1 MPPPAPPPAPP
12 VPPARPPAVVWSL
25 RLLRAHLVL
34 AHLSLL
40 AALAWTAL
48 RPQGLLGSVL
58 HPEVL
63 ACVHL
68 ITLGCIATTCI
79 GVFPVVLH
87 LAMGSKLRAD
97 WRDWFLLVAVQLT
110 ATGVASHMA
119 LGTYGGVQWS
129 ALLLL
134 VALLLQLPRFV
145 LPVLRAKVPFASK
158 LGNLLAWTNLLLA
171 VCLGGAL
178 ALQHSRTILPTDPL
192 DAVFAHAHLALGGF
206 AGTLIAAVGLRLLPM
221 FLPALPPPSWLALCA
236 VLGLGGGGFV
246 AGLGALLPGWL
257 DFGLWLLAGGAFAW
271 LATVVAML
279 LQRRPPA
286 PANLPPWLP
295 AHLLLLCAVLSFAVA
310 LLLGTALHLH
320 GLAASWWST
329 YGAILLL
336 GGVGSLVLGIGQR
349 LWPLA
354 QRLHAGEG
362 QAHRM
367 PKPGLA
373 WQTAALWT
381 LGLLAM
387 PIALRL
393 GSPLLTH
400 GAFGLLTFAVAADT
414 WNLLRKR

>member
-1 MPPPAPPPAPP
+1 MQPPAPPPAPP
-12 VPPARPPAVVWSL
+12 APPVHPPAVAWSL
-25 RLLRAHLVL
+25 PLLRAHLVP

-48 RPQGLLGSVL
+48 RPQGLLGSIL

-68 ITLGCIATTCI
+68 VTLGCIATTCI

-97 WRDWFLLVAVQLT
+97 WRDWFLLVAVLLT

-158 LGNLLAWTNLLLA
+158 LGNVLAWTNLLLA

-206 AGTLIAAVGLRLLPM
+206 AGTLLAAVGLRLLPM
-221 FLPALPPPSWLALCA
+221 FLPAMPPPSWLALVA
-236 VLGLGGGGFV
+236 VLGLGGGGFL
-246 AGLGALLPGWL
+246 AGLGALLPGCL
-257 DFGLWLLAGGAFAW
+257 DLGLWLLASGA
-271 LATVVAML
+271 LAFVASVVVML
-279 LQRRPPA
+279 VRRRPPA
-286 PANLPPWLP
+286 PRNLPRVLP
-295 AHLLLLCAVLSFAVA
+295 AHLLILGAVA
-310 LLLGTALHLH
+310 GFGAALSVGTGLHLH
-320 GLAASWWST
+320 WLPADWWST
-329 YGAILLL
+329 YGAALLL
-336 GGVGSLVLGIGQR
+336 GGFGSMVLGIGQR

-354 QRLHAGEG
+354 QRLHAGVG
-362 QAHRM
+362 NAHQM
-367 PKPGLA
+367 ASPSLA
-373 WQTAALWT
+373 WRTATLWT
-381 LGLLAM
+381 LGLILL
-387 PIALRL
+387 PLGLRS
-393 GSPLLTH
+393 GSPGCTQA
-400 GAFGLLTFAVAADT
+400 AFASLAVAVAADT